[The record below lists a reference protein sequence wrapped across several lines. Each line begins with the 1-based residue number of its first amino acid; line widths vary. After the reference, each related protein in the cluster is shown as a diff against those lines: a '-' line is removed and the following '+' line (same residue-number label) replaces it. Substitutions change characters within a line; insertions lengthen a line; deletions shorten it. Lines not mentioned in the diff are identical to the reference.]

1 MIDTVRATGLR
12 SDAMAA
18 LRTALPYLSMYRGAT
33 FVVKVGGEAFVDDAV
48 GRSVLEQVGV
58 LTHLGIRVILVHGAG
73 PQATALTK
81 ALGGESLMVDG
92 RRVTDAVS
100 LRATTLSLNGD
111 VATKILAHCRGLGL
125 SAAAVSGV
133 AGNLISARKRPPITA
148 RDGSVV
154 DYGFV
159 GDVES
164 VDVTLL
170 EHLLSGGYLPVVS
183 PLGADISGQVLN
195 LNADGV
201 AAAIAVA
208 VGAQK
213 VIFVTGAPGILRDPT
228 DPTTLI
234 SETNLEGLAALESG
248 SQLSGGMLPKATSIR
263 RALER
268 GVDRVHVVGFGTPDG
283 LLRELF
289 TNEGSGT
296 LITA

>member
-1 MIDTVRATGLR
+1 LIDTVRATGLR

-18 LRTALPYLSMYRGAT
+18 LRTALPYLSMYRGTT
-33 FVVKVGGEAFVDDAV
+33 FVVKVGGEAFADDAV

-58 LTHLGIRVILVHGAG
+58 LTHLGIRVVLVHGAG
-73 PQATALTK
+73 PQATALTE
-81 ALGGESLMVDG
+81 ALGGESRIVDG

-100 LRATTLSLNGD
+100 LRAITLSLNGD
-111 VATKILAHCRGLGL
+111 VATKILALCRGLGL

-133 AGNLISARKRPPITA
+133 AGSLVTARKRPPVTA
-148 RDGSVV
+148 RDGSAV

-159 GDVES
+159 GDIES
-164 VDVTLL
+164 VDVTLI
-170 EHLLSGGYLPVVS
+170 EHLLAGGYLPVVS
-183 PLGADISGQVLN
+183 PLGADINGQVLN

-201 AAAIAVA
+201 AAACAVA

-213 VIFVTGAPGILRDPT
+213 VVYVTGAPGVLRDMA
-228 DPTTLI
+228 DQSSLI
-234 SETNLEGLAALESG
+234 SETDLAGLEAMESDG
-248 SQLSGGMLPKATSIR
+248 QLGGGMLPKAASIR
-263 RALER
+263 AALAG
-268 GVDRVHVVGFGTPDG
+268 GVERVHVVGFATPDG